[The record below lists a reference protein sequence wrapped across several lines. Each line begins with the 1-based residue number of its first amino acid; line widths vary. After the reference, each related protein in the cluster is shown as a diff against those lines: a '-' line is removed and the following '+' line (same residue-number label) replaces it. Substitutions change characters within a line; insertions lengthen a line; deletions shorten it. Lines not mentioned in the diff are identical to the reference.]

1 MSTPESEELSFAGLS
16 WMQNME
22 MRMHYEHHAS
32 AEDAIKRK
40 KQRLAYLGT
49 LPKLGDS
56 FKSMSDAPK
65 EIQEEYN
72 NYIDMEV

>member
-1 MSTPESEELSFAGLS
+1 
-16 WMQNME
+16 
-22 MRMHYEHHAS
+22 MHYEHHAS